1 MTTPASIATV
11 AAQRLRWQAL
21 VDWPGDG
28 IWGATDVDI
37 SNDLV
42 GLVWRWGR
50 TGLPVP
56 EFARPATLEL
66 TLRNRGHRY
75 TPDNAASALAGL
87 VQSGR
92 DVWFRAAWAW
102 DQFATNGD
110 VAHDLDGRQ
119 PDQAPSSWQVW
130 ATSGNGFEAE
140 QGIVRG
146 VIAGGRPADAVAVL
160 DTSYPT
166 ATLLVK
172 FRRQSN
178 GLGGFVLRCAA
189 LNDCLRLRFTD
200 DSTLLER
207 VSGRSVDELAIGN
220 ALNGSQWY
228 EIEIVQSDTSVQ
240 VYATNLEA
248 AGTVRQALLS
258 AGDLAGIPDSGRH
271 GLWHGFR
278 NATDRWGEFRV
289 GRSLFCGRISSI
301 EPDHRSGR
309 CRITAVDYAGR
320 LENIRLFRSLSA
332 GLKRSGAVAAA
343 ILGRAGVNPSEYA
356 VDTGRLLLTGGPR
369 SVWNVTA
376 GQALRRLQRE
386 EHGLVYADGLGRIRL
401 ESAATRSAI
410 QSSADPVALAGIAVV
425 DTALETGPYAS
436 GLAWLDGA
444 ADVEQQVTF
453 RYERP
458 VDNGRQLVWS
468 LGEAL
473 EIPAGGSQQVLA
485 ATDEW
490 DAVTDIETPATDT
503 DYTATDDE
511 AGGGTDVTS
520 DVRVAVLTEAE
531 SGLAGR
537 GAVLK
542 ISNSGSQA
550 AWVQSLNLYAAHC
563 WSPGPA
569 TAYQRGADGA
579 SGSAPRSRIVGC
591 HYIDHY
597 SAARQAADARY
608 AERSRRRAQLEL
620 CIPLASAAN
629 LRAVA
634 ESWISQVVEV
644 RADTQ
649 GTSGAWF
656 LEGMELRGQV
666 GTLAEAR
673 WWLAEV

>member
-37 SNDLV
+37 SHDLV

-56 EFARPATLEL
+56 EFAKPATLEL
-66 TLRNRGHRY
+66 TLRNRGHHY

-220 ALNGSQWY
+220 ALTDSQWY

-248 AGTVRQALLS
+248 AGTVRQPCYQPGTLPASPIRDGTGCGTASGTPPTAGARS
-258 AGDLAGIPDSGRH
+258 AWAAPCSAVASVPLNRI
-271 GLWHGFR
+271 
-278 NATDRWGEFRV
+278 TDR
-289 GRSLFCGRISSI
+289 
-301 EPDHRSGR
+301 
-309 CRITAVDYAGR
+309 
-320 LENIRLFRSLSA
+320 
-332 GLKRSGAVAAA
+332 VAAES
-343 ILGRAGVNPSEYA
+343 LPS
-356 VDTGRLLLTGGPR
+356 TT
-369 SVWNVTA
+369 
-376 GQALRRLQRE
+376 
-386 EHGLVYADGLGRIRL
+386 
-401 ESAATRSAI
+401 
-410 QSSADPVALAGIAVV
+410 
-425 DTALETGPYAS
+425 
-436 GLAWLDGA
+436 
-444 ADVEQQVTF
+444 
-453 RYERP
+453 
-458 VDNGRQLVWS
+458 
-468 LGEAL
+468 
-473 EIPAGGSQQVLA
+473 PAG
-485 ATDEW
+485 W
-490 DAVTDIETPATDT
+490 K
-503 DYTATDDE
+503 
-511 AGGGTDVTS
+511 TS
-520 DVRVAVLTEAE
+520 DCF
-531 SGLAGR
+531 
-537 GAVLK
+537 
-542 ISNSGSQA
+542 A
-550 AWVQSLNLYAAHC
+550 ACL
-563 WSPGPA
+563 PA
-569 TAYQRGADGA
+569 
-579 SGSAPRSRIVGC
+579 
-591 HYIDHY
+591 
-597 SAARQAADARY
+597 
-608 AERSRRRAQLEL
+608 
-620 CIPLASAAN
+620 
-629 LRAVA
+629 
-634 ESWISQVVEV
+634 
-644 RADTQ
+644 
-649 GTSGAWF
+649 
-656 LEGMELRGQV
+656 
-666 GTLAEAR
+666 
-673 WWLAEV
+673 